1 MYLRAEQVFT
11 GIFSVPPVLT
21 GILEMFLKWHFAQSI
36 VLNGVY
42 KNTIHQGEVPD
53 QSIGQIG
60 NEDHLLDWN
69 HITHLIIAL
78 LFDHLII
85 HVIIDHVTIT
95 VVLHLDWGKKTYR
108 NNKIII
114 TQPTLVNRSMRHI
127 QVRNQ
132 IDIEENVRQVRQE
145 LRQVNSFQ
153 WFKTIFVH
161 LVDFTESV

>member
-1 MYLRAEQVFT
+1 
-11 GIFSVPPVLT
+11 
-21 GILEMFLKWHFAQSI
+21 MFLKWHFAQFI
-36 VLNGVY
+36 VLNGVFM
-42 KNTIHQGEVPD
+42 NTILSEGVQD

-60 NEDHLLDWN
+60 NEGHLLDWN

-85 HVIIDHVTIT
+85 HVIINHVTIT
-95 VVLHLDWGKKTYR
+95 VVLHLDWGKKIYQ

-114 TQPTLVNRSMRHI
+114 THPTLVNRSMRRI

-161 LVDFTESV
+161 LVDFTESL